1 MDNKIIK
8 IDYTKDPYIAKEC
21 NGFISPDGKFYIVSK
36 KSCHHPTHEEW
47 ASAFVLSNTNYLS
60 DIQNTNGS
68 LLYTI
73 SKLTE
78 KQDILIHIYGY
89 VYFSYSG
96 EYSTEPIIIFPDE
109 KINDKKVSIE
119 QKNILFD
126 IAKINGEDSIC
137 YFDCEKSFEENKHDS
152 YVQRFIARRVI
163 EEQKK

>member
-1 MDNKIIK
+1 MENNIK
-8 IDYTKDPYIAKEC
+8 IEYTLDPYVAKDC

-36 KSCHHPTHEEW
+36 KSKHHPNHEEW
-47 ASAFVLSNTNYLS
+47 AKVFVLSNTNYLK
-60 DIQNTNGS
+60 DIQNTAGS

-73 SKLTE
+73 SKLKE

-96 EYSTEPIIIFPDE
+96 ECSTEPIIIFPDE
-109 KINDKKVSIE
+109 KINDKKVTTE

-126 IAKINGEDSIC
+126 ISKINGEDSIC

-152 YVQRFIARRVI
+152 YVQRFISRRVD
-163 EEQKK
+163 EEIKK

>member
-1 MDNKIIK
+1 MENNIK
-8 IDYTKDPYIAKEC
+8 IEYTIDPYVAKDC
-21 NGFISPDGKFYIVSK
+21 NGFISPDGKFYIISH
-36 KSCHHPTHEEW
+36 KSSHSPTHEQW
-47 ASAFVLSNTNYLS
+47 ATKFILTNTNYLK
-60 DIQNTNGS
+60 DIQNTTGS

-73 SKLTE
+73 SKLKE

-109 KINDKKVSIE
+109 KINDKKVTTE

-126 IAKINGEDSIC
+126 ICKINGEDSIC

-152 YVQRFIARRVI
+152 YVQRFISRRVD
-163 EEQKK
+163 EEIKK